1 MSAYSLP
8 RDLEDDVVRLMYQRA
23 EEVNW
28 PYLTDNDRT
37 EFYRLWTEDPAIGG
51 RLLPFMGKPENVRP
65 WMKDVPMKEYARA
78 ANGVGKYAPLVTKSA
93 APVDVLVRKALGPGW
108 TADPATLKI
117 KPLRVTIHRDDDEED
132 ERRFVWGPARDF
144 KHLSWAAIAAQ
155 ADGDAHLW
163 VVCVVDSF
171 VRQVT
176 STQRATHLR
185 LGSRLGLDIKHV
197 TDG

>member
-8 RDLEDDVVRLMYQRA
+8 RDLEEDVVRLMYQRA

-28 PYLTDNDRT
+28 PYLTDSERT
-37 EFYRLWTEDPAIGG
+37 EFYRLWTEDPAVGG

-78 ANGVGKYAPLVTKSA
+78 ANGVGKYAPLVARPA
-93 APVDVLVRKALGPGW
+93 APVDVLVHKALGSGW
-108 TADPATLKI
+108 TADPASLRI
-117 KPLRVTIHRDDDEED
+117 KPLRVTIHRDDDEEE
-132 ERRFVWGPARDF
+132 ERHFVWGPARDF

-155 ADGDAHLW
+155 ADGDARPW

-171 VRQVT
+171 VRPVSSSQK
-176 STQRATHLR
+176 ATHQRLALR
-185 LGSRLGLDIKHV
+185 LGLEIKHV